1 MNKFFKPGL
10 IIFVA
15 IVVAM
20 AAVVCVD
27 IFSYI
32 KNQDRIEN
40 MLSDDVEIERKWI
53 VDLAT
58 LDFDVSNAMSF
69 TIEQTYISF
78 SPEIRVRK
86 INNGEKYTMTI
97 KNNMTSDGMTRDE
110 YEFEINRVQYEY
122 LLNKAEGKTIRKIR
136 YEFNNKGYLLSLDVF
151 SGELTGLIYLEVE
164 FSNKDEAEAYQAPDW
179 AIKEVTDDP
188 LYKNGSLAQY
198 GIPSSYY
205 EYVD

>member
-1 MNKFFKPGL
+1 
-10 IIFVA
+10 
-15 IVVAM
+15 
-20 AAVVCVD
+20 
-27 IFSYI
+27 
-32 KNQDRIEN
+32 
-40 MLSDDVEIERKWI
+40 
-53 VDLAT
+53 
-58 LDFDVSNAMSF
+58 
-69 TIEQTYISF
+69 
-78 SPEIRVRK
+78 
-86 INNGEKYTMTI
+86 MTI

-164 FSNKDEAEAYQAPDW
+164 FLNKDEAEAYQAPDW

-205 EYVD
+205 EYID

>member
-1 MNKFFKPGL
+1 MNKFFKTVL

-20 AAVVCVD
+20 TAVVCID

-32 KNQDRIEN
+32 KEVKNQDRIED

-53 VDLAT
+53 VDLAA

-86 INNGEKYTMTI
+86 IDNGQKYTMTI

-110 YEFEINRVQYEY
+110 YEFEINSAQYNY

-136 YEFNNKGYLLSLDVF
+136 YEFYDKGYLSSIDVF

-164 FSNKDEAEAYQAPDW
+164 FK
-179 AIKEVTDDP
+179 
-188 LYKNGSLAQY
+188 
-198 GIPSSYY
+198 
-205 EYVD
+205 

>member
-122 LLNKAEGKTIRKIR
+122 LLNKAEGKTINMVVRQ
-136 YEFNNKGYLLSLDVF
+136 LLA
-151 SGELTGLIYLEVE
+151 
-164 FSNKDEAEAYQAPDW
+164 K
-179 AIKEVTDDP
+179 
-188 LYKNGSLAQY
+188 
-198 GIPSSYY
+198 
-205 EYVD
+205 

>member
-1 MNKFFKPGL
+1 MNNFFKSGL

-15 IVVAM
+15 IVVAI

-27 IFSYI
+27 VFSYI
-32 KNQDRIEN
+32 KKEQNQDRIED
-40 MLSDDVEIERKWI
+40 MLSDDVEIERKWL
-53 VDLAT
+53 VDLAA

-86 INNGEKYTMTI
+86 INNGQKYTMTI

-110 YEFEINRVQYEY
+110 YEFEINSAQYTY

-136 YEFNNKGYLLSLDVF
+136 YEFNNDGYLSSIGVF
-151 SGELTGLIYLEVE
+151 MCSGFFI
-164 FSNKDEAEAYQAPDW
+164 
-179 AIKEVTDDP
+179 
-188 LYKNGSLAQY
+188 
-198 GIPSSYY
+198 
-205 EYVD
+205 